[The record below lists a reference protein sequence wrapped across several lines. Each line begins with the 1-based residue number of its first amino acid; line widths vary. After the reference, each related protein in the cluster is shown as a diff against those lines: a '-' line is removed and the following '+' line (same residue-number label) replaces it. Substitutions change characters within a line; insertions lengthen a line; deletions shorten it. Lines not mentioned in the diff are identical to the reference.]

1 MMLSKG
7 LARGFLVVLALA
19 AAPALSGCSWLTGS
33 SDEPKEATY
42 QERPID
48 QIYSAA
54 WKKVRSGDWNEAGKQ
69 FAIVPYT
76 QKTHG
81 LAGPVRRHLYE
92 TMTAFFEDALK

>member
-1 MMLSKG
+1 VSNLKG
-7 LARGFLVVLALA
+7 RLLIVHDIEDDNVLFQNTVQIAEAL
-19 AAPALSGCSWLTGS
+19 
-33 SDEPKEATY
+33 E
-42 QERPID
+42 
-48 QIYSAA
+48 
-54 WKKVRSGDWNEAGKQ
+54 EAGKQ